1 MHSPRNDP
9 IRGLTL
15 VAVAAFLGVLW
26 VYFDAPGASTPRLV
40 LFAGLAAL
48 ALAGAAGVVAERP
61 YVIAGAAIS
70 LFVLGLTQATLWLF
84 VLPTAGV
91 LGAASVLV
99 AFHER
104 TVVTG

>member
-1 MHSPRNDP
+1 MSDRNASSEWLP
-9 IRGLTL
+9 SRRQ
-15 VAVAAFLGVLW
+15 FLG
-26 VYFDAPGASTPRLV
+26 
-40 LFAGLAAL
+40 
-48 ALAGAAGVVAERP
+48 GAAGVVAERP